1 MATIR
6 LQGETEKRKGLYY
19 QLDSGDEPIG
29 VGGMGQ
35 VFKGTCVNEHTGAT
49 RPVAIKFMFDDL
61 PQHAIERARREAS
74 IQLRNDNLVEMLGF
88 IEIAERTQFGDVKM
102 HYHVVSEL
110 LTGVSLSD
118 LMEGKTTDR
127 DGVSVPFAEKLLA
140 DYQNDSEHFAR
151 TVVMNILSGLMALH
165 DAGYIHRDIDPS
177 NIMITQDGHIKLID
191 FGIAKQMNTLT
202 TNDKGLTV
210 AGKFLGKP
218 EYAAPELVLGDI
230 QHQNQTTDIYAMG
243 VLLYQCIVG
252 HTPFEGPRH
261 EILEQQLKTKLPLTA
276 VHNKQLRKI
285 IAKACEKKQDL
296 RYRTSAQMR
305 VDLEAVTWAA
315 KKPITPKGPSK
326 PVDKRIIGIVAGAVA
341 ALALIGVG
349 VFVMMQ
355 KPQTKPEITAAVQN
369 EQVAVPQAEPTAEP
383 EATLEPKAEP
393 KEEPK
398 VEPKPAPQAEPKA
411 EPKSEHKAEPKA
423 EPKTQP
429 KVEPKAEPK
438 PEAKPEPKVAKGN
451 LRYGS
456 WSGRV
461 SGGKPIGFGT
471 LTFTSSAT
479 IRCSNGGSIN
489 AQAGDKISN
498 AEFDDDGYLYQGTW
512 IKADGTKKT
521 IMP

>member
-6 LQGETEKRKGLYY
+6 LQGETEKREGLYY

-261 EILEQQLKTKLPLTA
+261 EILEQQLKTKLPLAA

-355 KPQTKPEITAAVQN
+355 KPQAKPDITAAVQN
-369 EQVAVPQAEPTAEP
+369 EQMAVPQAEPTAEP

-398 VEPKPAPQAEPKA
+398 AEPKA
-411 EPKSEHKAEPKA
+411 EP
-423 EPKTQP
+423 
-429 KVEPKAEPK
+429 
-438 PEAKPEPKVAKGN
+438 KPEPKVAKGN